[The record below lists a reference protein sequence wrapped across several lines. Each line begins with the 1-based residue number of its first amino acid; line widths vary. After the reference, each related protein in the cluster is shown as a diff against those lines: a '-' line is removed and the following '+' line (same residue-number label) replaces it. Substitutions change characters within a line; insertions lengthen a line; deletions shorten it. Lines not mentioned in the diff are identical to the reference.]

1 MHATIP
7 DTNLKMFKLMASMAA
22 VCCVMFIILAI
33 TYFNSFSSTNE
44 NISQIDSNVN
54 NGSGNVTQTVEE
66 IQKFLYP
73 DNPVNGVAAA
83 VGTAVS
89 TATGNNQVN
98 ALEGTTTANTGLK
111 TNKNKSEFAQ
121 RQKHESNQKYESS
134 VFDNDDIPRGYYR
147 ESRQPEPPHM
157 NRPGWDD

>member
-44 NISQIDSNVN
+44 NNPVVSSDEQNTDGGVP
-54 NGSGNVTQTVEE
+54 QTVEE

-98 ALEGTTTANTGLK
+98 ALEGTTTANTGL
-111 TNKNKSEFAQ
+111 
-121 RQKHESNQKYESS
+121 
-134 VFDNDDIPRGYYR
+134 
-147 ESRQPEPPHM
+147 
-157 NRPGWDD
+157 